1 MRGLVILVAV
11 LVLLLILAIVLGQ
24 NADEPAAAI
33 FIGVIA
39 GTFVAVPVGLGIGVY
54 HKERTPRQPTQ
65 YVTHQHLHVYQL
77 DAQGQPTQVSE
88 ATRTLTTNN
97 R

>member
-1 MRGLVILVAV
+1 LILLIAV

-33 FIGVIA
+33 IIGVIA
-39 GTFVAVPVGLGIGVY
+39 GTFVTVPVGLGIGVY
-54 HKERTPRQPTQ
+54 RQERTQRQPPQ

-77 DAQGQPTQVSE
+77 DAQGQPTQISE
-88 ATRTLTTNN
+88 TTRTLTTT

>member
-1 MRGLVILVAV
+1 MRGLILLIAV
-11 LVLLLILAIVLGQ
+11 LVLLLILAIALGQ

-54 HKERTPRQPTQ
+54 RQERMPRQPAQ
-65 YVTHQHLHVYQL
+65 YVTHQHLHVYRV
-77 DAQGQPTQVSE
+77 DAAGEPTQISE
-88 ATRTLTTNN
+88 TTRTLTTT